1 MSLPEFKLGDPM
13 PVVANPSVLDSLAR
27 RRSSPA
33 QGLGLPGPSPE
44 QVETL
49 IRLGARAPD
58 HGKLGPWRFV
68 VMQPAAKAR
77 LVERLKTI
85 AATRDQAEQ
94 RVAKLAKLALPPVTI
109 MVVARPVRGKI
120 PEWEQV
126 LSVGAVCQNM
136 TVAAAAMG
144 FGSSWITDWYAYD
157 ADAAALMGIQA
168 GERIAGFIHVGTVAE
183 PPLERDR
190 PDVAARITYWED

>member
-1 MSLPEFKLGDPM
+1 M
-13 PVVANPSVLDSLAR
+13 PPVANPSVLDSLAR

-33 QGLGLPGPSPE
+33 QALGAPGPDRE
-44 QVETL
+44 QIETL
-49 IRLGARAPD
+49 IRLGARVPD

-68 VMQPAAKAR
+68 VIEPGAKAR
-77 LVERLKTI
+77 LVEKLKTI

-94 RVAKLAKLALPPVTI
+94 RIAKLGKLALPPVTI

-157 ADAAALMGIQA
+157 ADAVALMGVQA
-168 GERIAGFIHVGTVAE
+168 GERIAGFIHVGTPSE
-183 PPLERDR
+183 PPMERDR
-190 PDVAARITYWED
+190 PDVAARVTYWND